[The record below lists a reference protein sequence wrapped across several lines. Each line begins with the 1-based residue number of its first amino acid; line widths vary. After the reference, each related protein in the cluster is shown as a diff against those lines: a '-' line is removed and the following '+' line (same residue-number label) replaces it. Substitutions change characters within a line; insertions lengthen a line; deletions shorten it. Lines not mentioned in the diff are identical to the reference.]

1 MSFSLNPIVKI
12 RRKRYIKDG
21 TRKTGRSRR
30 SRAAYILSIILC
42 LCFLPFADVLAAAG
56 LSLYNYQTKQ
66 DFVYTGQQV
75 SYTFNG
81 KSITSKNTPGIILD
95 GNSLASFRDIFVN
108 SGIGMKYSYE
118 EKSESLTLT
127 KGKNVMVMKLG
138 SKTVLLNGKK
148 VTAPVA
154 PVKIEYKDRKVSKVL
169 VPARFV
175 AENFGYAYQWNSK
188 TATASITEALHLN
201 YNGKDVAY
209 CGTQGKVTIDG
220 TPVALRSLP
229 VIIMEDTALLPAWR
243 VFADSDIHAGYVYNK
258 NTGEITITNNNT
270 VIKMTVGSKTASV
283 DGKTKKLD
291 TAPLFVTNTD
301 SRESGVMVPGS
312 FVAAALGFNYS
323 WNNETRTS
331 EITAKKI
338 NDTGNQTD
346 TGNVTLADTT
356 FFQWGIIPELLDRYV
371 QTSNITNT
379 AEISEDRDSFA
390 NIDSVTLS
398 EVFSTAGQ
406 KEVYTVHAAS
416 PISKTVVYMEGNVL
430 KLHINNSYINAMTY
444 NPGGVL
450 AVEINTVFNSLD
462 SSSEISMKLT
472 NTPAKYEA
480 VISEDKCTLTITLY
494 PNYINSITAGVKSGE
509 EFLKISAMEDM
520 SVTLAESGN
529 FLILQFPGTVNGIGE
544 KSNADNNLKAVK
556 TVTSTSVNDHTASIT
571 IEKNPGFRY
580 RVDQT
585 ENNYTL
591 IFMPEGTDGSDN
603 QSEIS
608 AHTALQFKLPDGI
621 SFSDIVAED
630 RYRYYQNQIA
640 ILIPGDNTAFYE
652 ANPVTALSE
661 VVQNVSVSYVYN
673 NTEILI
679 DTVKL
684 QGFKLSQTENGI
696 DVTLGDPKNIYRNIV
711 LLDPGHGGNAAG
723 AARTLNGVKILEKD
737 LTLTILYYMAQKYF
751 NAPDSDIKV
760 YFTRYGDSVRYANT
774 TEENYDRAAQA
785 ERIGADLYVS
795 LHMNA
800 HTTETPQGTE
810 VYYSSANNSPNA
822 SGLTSKILG
831 QMFLESLT
839 TNLGTV
845 KRGVKDK
852 SLIVTRENTVPAVLI
867 ELGFMSNPQELAM
880 LTNTEFQDTAARTIY
895 DTLCQVFEYYPT
907 GR

>member
-1 MSFSLNPIVKI
+1 MNQMIKL
-12 RRKRYIKDG
+12 RRKKYPQDH
-21 TRKTGRSRR
+21 TLKTGASVRSRVP
-30 SRAAYILSIILC
+30 YILSIV
-42 LCFLPFADVLAAAG
+42 LCFYFWSFTDAQAAAG

-66 DFVYTGQQV
+66 DFLYTGQQV
-75 SYTFNG
+75 NYTFNG
-81 KSITSKNTPGIILD
+81 KSIPSKDTPGIILD

-108 SGIGMKYSYE
+108 SGMELKYSYE

-138 SKTVLLNGKK
+138 SQTVLLNGKK
-148 VTAPVA
+148 ITAPLA

-201 YNGKDVAY
+201 YNGRDLAY

-220 TPVALRSLP
+220 TSVALRTLP
-229 VIIMEDTALLPAWR
+229 VIIMEDTALLPAWK
-243 VFADSDIHAGYVYNK
+243 VFADSGIDAGYVYNK

-270 VIKMTVGSKTASV
+270 VIKMTVGSKTATV

-331 EITAKKI
+331 QITAKKVS
-338 NDTGNQTD
+338 NTDNQTD
-346 TGNVTLADTT
+346 KGNTTLADTT
-356 FFQWGIIPELLDRYV
+356 LFQWGILPELLDRYA

-379 AEISEDRDSFA
+379 TEISEDRDISA

-416 PISKTVVYMEGNVL
+416 SISKSVVYIEGNVL
-430 KLHINNSYINAMTY
+430 KLRINNSYINTMTY

-450 AVEINTVFNSLD
+450 AGEINTVFNSAD
-462 SSSEISMKLT
+462 NSSEISMILT
-472 NTPAKYEA
+472 NIPAKYEA
-480 VISEDKCTLTITLY
+480 VLSEDKCTLTINLY
-494 PNYINSITAGVKSGE
+494 PNYINSITAGVKGGE
-509 EFLKISAMEDM
+509 EFLKISTMEAM

-529 FLILQFPGTVNGIGE
+529 FLTLQFPGTVNGSGE
-544 KSNADNNLKAVK
+544 KINTDNSLKAIK

-585 ENNYTL
+585 ENNYNL
-591 IFMPEGTDGSDN
+591 VFVPEGTADSSEN
-603 QSEIS
+603 QSETS
-608 AHTALQFKLPDGI
+608 AHTGLQFKLPEGI
-621 SFSDIVAED
+621 SFSDIKAED
-630 RYRYYQNQIA
+630 RYRYNQNRIA
-640 ILIPGDNTAFYE
+640 ILIPGDNTAFYA

-684 QGFKLSQTENGI
+684 QGFQLSQTANGI
-696 DVTLGDPKNIYRNIV
+696 DVTLGDPKNIYKKIV

-723 AARTLNGVKILEKD
+723 ATRTHNGVKIQEKD
-737 LTLTILYYMAQKYF
+737 LTLAILYYMAEKYF

-785 ERIGADLYVS
+785 ERIGADIYVS

-810 VYYSSANNSPNA
+810 VYYCSANNSPNA

-867 ELGFMSNPQELAM
+867 ELGFMSNPEELAL

-895 DTLCQVFEYYPT
+895 DTLCQVFENYPT